1 MAGEIGAAGDIAT
14 GLVWAHAADDA
25 EAVGGHGDAGA
36 KCLNCGTVLTGAY
49 CHACGQSAHVH
60 KTLASIGHD
69 LAHGAFHFEGRI
81 FRALPML
88 VRDPGGLTRRYI
100 AGERQRFV
108 APLPLFLFAVFLM
121 FAVIHALGG
130 GELDETMLA
139 APHARPPD
147 QIARIDAEMARQRA
161 MIAQAEARPAGD
173 EDRSKSIAAERA
185 ALTTLIAARR
195 VMSRDETTSLLADI
209 PDNVTGWPRIDRGIA
224 RARDNPGLA
233 FYEFQTSA
241 YKYSWA
247 LIPLSTP
254 FVALLFLWRRRFTL
268 YDHAIFVTYSL
279 DFMLLL
285 ATLLTLEIAAGLPSG
300 VAGVLILVV
309 PPIHLLLQLRG
320 AYRLRW
326 FSAAWRTV
334 ALLVFAWVALTAF
347 VLLLLALGLMG

>member
-1 MAGEIGAAGDIAT
+1 MDGDIGAAGDMAT
-14 GLVWAHAADDA
+14 GLVWARAMDGVGQGAAA
-25 EAVGGHGDAGA
+25 GTHGDAGGR
-36 KCLNCGTVLTGAY
+36 CLNCGTVLTGAY

-81 FRALPML
+81 FRTLPML
-88 VRDPGGLTRRYI
+88 VRDPGALTRRYI

-121 FAVIHALGG
+121 FAVMHALGG
-130 GELDETMLA
+130 GFDDDIAVASPQARAGET
-139 APHARPPD
+139 
-147 QIARIDAEMARQRA
+147 ARITAEIQRQRA
-161 MIAQAEARPAGD
+161 ALAQAEARPATDPERD
-173 EDRSKSIAAERA
+173 ETAASARA
-185 ALTTLIAARR
+185 ALTALIATRR
-195 VMSRDETTSLLADI
+195 LVAHASPLADI
-209 PDNVTGWPRIDRGIA
+209 PDHATGWPRLDHGIA
-224 RARDNPGLA
+224 RARDNPSLA

-285 ATLLTLEIAAGLPSG
+285 ATLLTLGVRAGLPG
-300 VAGVLILVV
+300 TAAALLIGIV
-309 PPIHLLLQLRG
+309 PPLHLLVQLRG
-320 AYRLRW
+320 AYGLRW
-326 FSAAWRTV
+326 RSALWRMV

-347 VLLLLALGLMG
+347 VLLLLAFGLMG